1 MVTISYLKG
10 KGFKMFLL
18 NVRSK
23 YDYEINDIIGV
34 FDDYFK
40 AQEKQQELKSKFDDE
55 FDVYV
60 IKYDLNVVYD
70 HDIEQY
76 LQER

>member
-1 MVTISYLKG
+1 
-10 KGFKMFLL
+10 MFLL
-18 NVRSK
+18 SVRSK

-55 FDVYV
+55 FDIYV
-60 IKYDLNVVYD
+60 IKYDLNVIYNY
-70 HDIEQY
+70 DIEQY
-76 LQER
+76 LKGDE